1 MRLITENIGTTMS
14 MINQNSYTPID
25 SHILIVDD
33 EESMRKV
40 LQQAITRAGYKC
52 SISGDGED
60 ALEFLDKN
68 SVDIVVTDISMPGIS
83 GIELLQL
90 VKEKY
95 NSDVIVMTG
104 FAGDYTYEEM
114 VNSGAS
120 DFVQKPLSTR
130 ELIVR
135 LERVLRERTLCA
147 EQSKTHLELKSAHT
161 DLKAAY
167 LDTINR
173 LVLAAEYKDEDTAD
187 HIVRMSR
194 YSALLAEK
202 SGLAIDQVQNILYAA
217 PMHDIGK
224 IGIPDNILMKPGK
237 LTNKEFELM
246 KTHTNIG
253 ANILANSKAE
263 ILQLAEKI
271 SISHHEKW
279 NGTGYPLGLSG
290 SEIPI
295 EGRIVG
301 ITDVFDALTTKR
313 PYKRPYSVE
322 VASDIIKKE
331 RNQHFDPDLV
341 DIFLENLDEIQ
352 RIRLEVGSTND
363 VSLSDFVWSERDLN

>member
-52 SISGDGED
+52 SISGDGKD

-104 FAGDYTYEEM
+104 FAGDHTYEEM

-130 ELIVR
+130 GVNRSI
-135 LERVLRERTLCA
+135 RTSFKGTFPLCRT
-147 EQSKTHLELKSAHT
+147 EQNT
-161 DLKAAY
+161 
-167 LDTINR
+167 
-173 LVLAAEYKDEDTAD
+173 
-187 HIVRMSR
+187 
-194 YSALLAEK
+194 
-202 SGLAIDQVQNILYAA
+202 SG
-217 PMHDIGK
+217 
-224 IGIPDNILMKPGK
+224 
-237 LTNKEFELM
+237 T
-246 KTHTNIG
+246 
-253 ANILANSKAE
+253 
-263 ILQLAEKI
+263 
-271 SISHHEKW
+271 
-279 NGTGYPLGLSG
+279 
-290 SEIPI
+290 
-295 EGRIVG
+295 
-301 ITDVFDALTTKR
+301 
-313 PYKRPYSVE
+313 
-322 VASDIIKKE
+322 
-331 RNQHFDPDLV
+331 
-341 DIFLENLDEIQ
+341 
-352 RIRLEVGSTND
+352 
-363 VSLSDFVWSERDLN
+363 

>member
-1 MRLITENIGTTMS
+1 MS

-120 DFVQKPLSTR
+120 DFVQKVNRS
-130 ELIVR
+130 I
-135 LERVLRERTLCA
+135 RT
-147 EQSKTHLELKSAHT
+147 SFK
-161 DLKAAY
+161 
-167 LDTINR
+167 
-173 LVLAAEYKDEDTAD
+173 
-187 HIVRMSR
+187 
-194 YSALLAEK
+194 
-202 SGLAIDQVQNILYAA
+202 
-217 PMHDIGK
+217 
-224 IGIPDNILMKPGK
+224 
-237 LTNKEFELM
+237 
-246 KTHTNIG
+246 
-253 ANILANSKAE
+253 
-263 ILQLAEKI
+263 
-271 SISHHEKW
+271 
-279 NGTGYPLGLSG
+279 GTYPLCRTEQNTS
-290 SEIPI
+290 
-295 EGRIVG
+295 
-301 ITDVFDALTTKR
+301 
-313 PYKRPYSVE
+313 
-322 VASDIIKKE
+322 
-331 RNQHFDPDLV
+331 
-341 DIFLENLDEIQ
+341 
-352 RIRLEVGSTND
+352 
-363 VSLSDFVWSERDLN
+363 